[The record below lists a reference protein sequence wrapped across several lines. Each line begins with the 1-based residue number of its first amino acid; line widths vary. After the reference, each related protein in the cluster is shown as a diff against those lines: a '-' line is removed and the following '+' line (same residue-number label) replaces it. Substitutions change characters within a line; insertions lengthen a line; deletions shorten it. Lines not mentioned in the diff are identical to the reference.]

1 MGRWVCIRFGL
12 LLTRYALKMTLQD
25 FVVLYV
31 DDEPANLFAFRAA
44 FRKHV
49 KVLTA
54 ASMREGLMVLA
65 DHPVD
70 LLITD
75 QIMPEGTGLE
85 FLQQTLQDFPDLQ
98 RALITAYGHLDLV
111 RQALNEG
118 KIHWYL
124 EKPWDE
130 VQLLGVMRNA
140 YTVATDRDHRRE
152 QINRLARQLF
162 QSRQRMQ
169 NLVAHLEATGDGEGM
184 QIAQSILQLLER
196 E

>member
-1 MGRWVCIRFGL
+1 MS
-12 LLTRYALKMTLQD
+12 LKD

-44 FRKHV
+44 FRQHV
-49 KVLTA
+49 TVLTA
-54 ASMREGLMVLA
+54 ASMREGLMVLS
-65 DHPVD
+65 DSPVD

-85 FLQQTLQDFPDLQ
+85 FLQRTLQEFPDLQ

-124 EKPWDE
+124 EKPWNE
-130 VQLLGVMRNA
+130 AQLLGVMRTA
-140 YTVATDRDHRRE
+140 YTEATDRDHRRE

-162 QSRQRMQ
+162 HSRQR
-169 NLVAHLEATGDGEGM
+169 LDGLIHHLAALGDDEGVTL
-184 QIAQSILQLLER
+184 ARSIQQLLQPE
-196 E
+196 

>member
-1 MGRWVCIRFGL
+1 
-12 LLTRYALKMTLQD
+12 MTLQE

-54 ASMREGLMVLA
+54 ASMNEGLMVLA
-65 DHPVD
+65 DQPVD

-75 QIMPEGTGLE
+75 QIMPEGSGLE
-85 FLQQTLQDFPDLQ
+85 FLQRTLRDFPDLQ
-98 RALITAYGHLDLV
+98 RILITAYGHLDLV
-111 RQALNEG
+111 RQALNDG

-130 VQLLGVMRNA
+130 DQLLGIIRQA
-140 YTVATDRDHRRE
+140 FAEITDRDHRRE
-152 QINRLARQLF
+152 QINALARQLF
-162 QSRQRMQ
+162 QSRQR
-169 NLVAHLEATGDGEGM
+169 VASLLEHLHLMGDQEGAV
-184 QIAQSILQLLER
+184 IAQSILQLMDPPDEN
-196 E
+196 

>member
-1 MGRWVCIRFGL
+1 M
-12 LLTRYALKMTLQD
+12 QD

-54 ASMREGLMVLA
+54 ASMNEGLMVLA
-65 DHPVD
+65 DQPVD

-75 QIMPEGTGLE
+75 QIMPQGTGLE
-85 FLQQTLQDFPDLQ
+85 FLQRTLEDFPDLQ
-98 RALITAYGHLDLV
+98 RILITAYGHLDLV
-111 RQALNEG
+111 RQALNDG

-130 VQLLGVMRNA
+130 AQLLNILRCA
-140 YTVATDRDHRRE
+140 YSEITDRDHRRA
-152 QINRLARQLF
+152 QINDLARQLF
-162 QSRQRMQ
+162 QSRLR
-169 NLVAHLEATGDGEGM
+169 VARLLEHLHQSGDVEG
-184 QIAQSILQLLER
+184 AALARSILHLMDAPTTR
-196 E
+196 GGGA

>member
-1 MGRWVCIRFGL
+1 
-12 LLTRYALKMTLQD
+12 MTLQD

-65 DHPVD
+65 DNPVD

-162 QSRQRMQ
+162 QSRQRLH
-169 NLVAHLEATGDGEGM
+169 NLIAHLEATGDEEGM